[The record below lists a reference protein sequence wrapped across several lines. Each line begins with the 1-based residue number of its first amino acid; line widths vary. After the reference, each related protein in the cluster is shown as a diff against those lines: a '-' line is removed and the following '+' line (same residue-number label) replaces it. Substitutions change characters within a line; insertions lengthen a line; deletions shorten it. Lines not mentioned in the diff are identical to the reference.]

1 VTYEALLHIS
11 EIQFK
16 TGLES
21 FRFFV
26 VTGKD
31 IQTYLMFE
39 RITDHV
45 ASVRYRSGEVA
56 GKAFG
61 QFTGHAGQ
69 LQGGAASEVGAEGA
83 AFSEVISARRKKVP
97 VVDNVG
103 DPQFVKGVDQ
113 DYIIGFPVVPVIQE
127 LNTITTAH
135 GDVIRLR

>member
-1 VTYEALLHIS
+1 MTYEALLHIP

-26 VTGKD
+26 VTGKG

-45 ASVRYRSGEVA
+45 AAVRYRAGEVA
-56 GKAFG
+56 GEAFG

-69 LQGGAASEVGAEGA
+69 LRGGAAPEVGAEGA
-83 AFSEVISARRKKVP
+83 AFSEVVLARREKVP
-97 VVDNVG
+97 IVDNVG
-103 DPQFVKGVDQ
+103 DPQFVKGVEQ
-113 DYIIGFPVVPVIQE
+113 DCIIGFPVVPVLQE
-127 LNTITTAH
+127 RNTVLTVH
-135 GDVIRLR
+135 GDVVRLR